1 MEAATEESENMEEG
15 EKEQERK
22 EEKEGV
28 GERENEVWEAMER
41 MISRDLRIRG
51 LGALKRWL
59 GVGKELFWP
68 GWHPEGR
75 GHLPS

>member
-15 EKEQERK
+15 EKEQEK
-22 EEKEGV
+22 KEKEGV

-41 MISRDLRIRG
+41 MISRDLRIRN